1 MSNFFKKA
9 DYQQS
14 SLSCLIKSW
23 TSGERQNF
31 KNRHKKKVFKN
42 LQKTTNVRNITV
54 LPLANKSPK
63 TKRTCL
69 KRDDCTLVQTNDIVL
84 QHVIRSS
91 IGLGK
96 TTSVFEET
104 FTNKNA
110 WIWTDKLIQTYNL
123 SRSEDEYLINHN
135 SEPVQRAAWG
145 NQIEFILTMIGFAV
159 GIGNIWRFPYL
170 CYRNGG
176 GAFLIPYF
184 VSMFV
189 IGGPI
194 FYLEIAFGQFASLG
208 PLKIWRANP
217 AFKGLGYAMVI
228 VSGLIALYYCVI
240 ISWCIYFF
248 FASMTSNLP
257 WNDCNNVWNQCT
269 CRDGNQNDTLLDPWN
284 GTRPE
289 CRNHH
294 VLESTGSIEIAGG
307 VKWDLALCLLL
318 AWTLTFIVL
327 SRGVESL
334 GKVVYF
340 TALFPYVLLTALLVR
355 GATLDGHMDGIKYYL
370 TPDFSKLLDA
380 NVWADAAVQI
390 FYSLSCCQ
398 GGLMAMASYNNFK
411 NMALRDTIMVPIINC
426 LTSFYAG
433 FVIFSVLGF
442 MAKSKGTGLAFVVYP
457 EGIAQ
462 MPISPLWSIMFFFM
476 MMTLGFS
483 SLFSIT
489 ETVITGFADELG
501 SKLNTRWKRVG
512 YRFAICAT
520 AYLLGLPMVT
530 RGGSYLL
537 DVVDT
542 FVGGFP
548 LLIIGFLECVVII
561 YIYGFFRFK
570 EDIEM
575 MLGRSI
581 PVQCSFVYFGI
592 MWCIITPI
600 GLLHYPVA
608 AGPEVLCCQLN
619 SPRANWGPAKDEHRT
634 GRYCPRE
641 MIEIPD
647 MNTKEPVE

>member
-1 MSNFFKKA
+1 M
-9 DYQQS
+9 
-14 SLSCLIKSW
+14 
-23 TSGERQNF
+23 GE
-31 KNRHKKKVFKN
+31 
-42 LQKTTNVRNITV
+42 
-54 LPLANKSPK
+54 NK
-63 TKRTCL
+63 
-69 KRDDCTLVQTNDIVL
+69 
-84 QHVIRSS
+84 
-91 IGLGK
+91 
-96 TTSVFEET
+96 
-104 FTNKNA
+104 
-110 WIWTDKLIQTYNL
+110 
-123 SRSEDEYLINHN
+123 
-135 SEPVQRAAWG
+135 EPVQRAAWG

-289 CRNHH
+289 CLNFTYTNGTTTPSEDYYNHH

-442 MAKSKGTGLAFVVYP
+442 MAKSKGVPIDKVAVGGTGLAFVVYP

-462 MPISPLWSIMFFFM
+462 MPISSLWSIMFFFM

-600 GLLHYPVA
+600 GLLGVTVMKATQYKPIKGNPDWAEALGWMIVAFPMVFIPVWFVVYTCKNGVA
-608 AGPEVLCCQLN
+608 KLCCQLN

-647 MNTKEPVE
+647 MNTKEPVEVYTTEKGIINGYDNKSYINDNVQTNGELPFTIANGDLPECYQNSTKF

>member
-1 MSNFFKKA
+1 M
-9 DYQQS
+9 
-14 SLSCLIKSW
+14 CL
-23 TSGERQNF
+23 
-31 KNRHKKKVFKN
+31 
-42 LQKTTNVRNITV
+42 
-54 LPLANKSPK
+54 
-63 TKRTCL
+63 
-69 KRDDCTLVQTNDIVL
+69 
-84 QHVIRSS
+84 
-91 IGLGK
+91 
-96 TTSVFEET
+96 
-104 FTNKNA
+104 
-110 WIWTDKLIQTYNL
+110 
-123 SRSEDEYLINHN
+123 
-135 SEPVQRAAWG
+135 
-145 NQIEFILTMIGFAV
+145 
-159 GIGNIWRFPYL
+159 
-170 CYRNGG
+170 
-176 GAFLIPYF
+176 
-184 VSMFV
+184 
-189 IGGPI
+189 
-194 FYLEIAFGQFASLG
+194 
-208 PLKIWRANP
+208 
-217 AFKGLGYAMVI
+217 
-228 VSGLIALYYCVI
+228 
-240 ISWCIYFF
+240 FF
-248 FASMTSNLP
+248 FPS
-257 WNDCNNVWNQCT
+257 
-269 CRDGNQNDTLLDPWN
+269 
-284 GTRPE
+284 
-289 CRNHH
+289 HH

-442 MAKSKGTGLAFVVYP
+442 MAKSKGVPIDKVAVGGTGLAFVVYP

-548 LLIIGFLECVVII
+548 LLIIGFFECVVII

-600 GLLHYPVA
+600 GLLGVTVMKATQYKPIKGNPDWAEALGWMIVAFPMVFIPVWFVVYTCKNGVA
-608 AGPEVLCCQLN
+608 KLCCQLN

-647 MNTKEPVE
+647 MNTKEPVEVYTTEKDIINGYDNKSYINDNVQTNGELPFTIANGDLPECYQNSTKF